1 MPKQG
6 KVGERWCATAGLCL
20 PLLTIPKLYILTKK
34 EAIRSTGL
42 KKLFLNLLYSRNHI
56 ENKAVNHKSWVIE
69 FFLVKIGLWVWGCFL
84 QVENV
89 KRAGKW
95 GEHNYL

>member
-6 KVGERWCATAGLCL
+6 KAGERWCATAGLCL
-20 PLLTIPKLYILTKK
+20 PLLTIPKLYILTKQ
-34 EAIRSTGL
+34 EAIRNTGL

-69 FFLVKIGLWVWGCFL
+69 FFWPKLGCGLGVVFL

-95 GEHNYL
+95 GEHSYL

>member
-6 KVGERWCATAGLCL
+6 KAGERWCATAGLCL
-20 PLLTIPKLYILTKK
+20 PLLTIPKLYILTKQ

-69 FFLVKIGLWVWGCFL
+69 FFLAKIGLWVRGCFF
-84 QVENV
+84 
-89 KRAGKW
+89 AS
-95 GEHNYL
+95 GECKTCREMG